1 MSEEIKEMEN
11 LEFRIINSK
20 TAPSLFVDGVTS
32 VIDSDD
38 AIKISFYEDISS
50 GEASQPSF
58 RRVNLHLAFT
68 DRNFKKFVR
77 HLNEI
82 LERHEK
88 NTLGDVTE
96 AGDSDDKSR

>member
-1 MSEEIKEMEN
+1 MSEDIKEMEN
-11 LEFRIINSK
+11 LEFRIINSE

-38 AIKISFYEDISS
+38 VIKISFHENVSS
-50 GEASQPSF
+50 GEVSQPSF
-58 RRVNLHLAFT
+58 RRVNLHLAFS
-68 DRNFKKFVR
+68 DKNFKKFVR

-82 LERHEK
+82 LERREK
-88 NTLGDVTE
+88 NALADMTE